1 MSKDLNLM
9 AIFPGQGSQSVG
21 MGKDLFENFK
31 VYKETIEEASDA
43 LSQDLK
49 KLCFE
54 GPIED
59 LNLTANT
66 QPAIVASS
74 IGAFNVLKSESGF
87 IPSVAAGHSV
97 GEYSAL
103 AAAGVF
109 NCSTAVKAVKIR
121 GKAMQEAVPVG
132 EGGML
137 ALIGPSDEQGIA
149 FCKWVESQ
157 NSDFSLE
164 AANFNCP
171 GQLVLSGNQE
181 AIDWAKTKI
190 SEFEFE
196 PKPRKVRL
204 IPLKVSAPFHSKLMW
219 PAEEVMRDHLENVDF
234 KTPNF
239 EVVQNINAQSTSD
252 IKEIKENLIQQIS
265 GSILWTKSIASFI
278 NKNTESDEKSNTYV
292 EVGSGTTLTGLIKK
306 IDTSEI
312 KIFNTIGLEDVKSFV
327 EFYSKLNS

>member
-1 MSKDLNLM
+1 
-9 AIFPGQGSQSVG
+9 
-21 MGKDLFENFK
+21 MGKELFENFNI
-31 VYKETIEEASDA
+31 YKETIEEASDA

-74 IGAFNVLKSESGF
+74 VGAFNVLKSESGF
-87 IPSVAAGHSV
+87 KPSFSAGHSV

-109 NCSTAVKAVKIR
+109 SCSDAVKAVKVR

-181 AIDWAKTKI
+181 ALEWAKAKI
-190 SEFEFE
+190 NEFEFE

-219 PAEEVMRDHLENVDF
+219 PAEEVMRDHLEAIDF
-234 KTPNF
+234 KTPEF

-252 IKEIKENLIQQIS
+252 TKLIKENLIKQIS
-265 GSILWTKSIASFI
+265 GSVLWTKSIASFI
-278 NKNTESDEKSNTYV
+278 NKFADSDEKSNTYV

-312 KIFNTIGLEDVKSFV
+312 KIFNTCGLEDIKSFI
-327 EFYSKLNS
+327 ELYSTSK